1 MKAWHFTSNQLRD
14 GRSIPPIGEKLM
26 HDAPLVMYKS
36 GLHGSKKVL
45 DALLYA
51 PGPYCHRIE
60 LSGEIIHD
68 DDKSVAME
76 RTRLWTVDCTQIL
89 PRFARLCALDVIHLW
104 DAPKIVVRYLKT
116 GDESLRGAALSAA
129 SSAASSAVWDAA
141 LYAALSAARSAA
153 WYAAWSAASSAARSA
168 ASDKQNRRLTAMI
181 GRLHRG
187 ELWTN

>member
-1 MKAWHFTSNQLRD
+1 MKAWHFTSNRLRD

-26 HDAPLVMYKS
+26 HDAPLVMCES

-45 DALLYA
+45 DALRYA
-51 PGPYCHRIE
+51 PGSHCHRVE

-116 GDESLRGAALSAA
+116 GDESLRDAARDAAWSAEWSAARSAA
-129 SSAASSAVWDAA
+129 SSAASSAE
-141 LYAALSAARSAA
+141 
-153 WYAAWSAASSAARSA
+153 WSAASSAASCAALSA
-168 ASDKQNRRLTAMI
+168 AWDTARDKQNRRLTAMI
-181 GRLHRG
+181 VYLHRSG
-187 ELWTN
+187 